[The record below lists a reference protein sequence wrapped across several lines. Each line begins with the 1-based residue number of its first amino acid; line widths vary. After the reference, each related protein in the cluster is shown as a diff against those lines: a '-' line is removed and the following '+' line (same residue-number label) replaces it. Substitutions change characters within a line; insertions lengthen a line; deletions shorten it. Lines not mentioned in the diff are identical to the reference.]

1 MIPKVAGVFLCLV
14 MGVMQFLLH
23 CFILPRSALGQ
34 HSILNWVICKVV
46 SEVKKS
52 DPNSVPRLDD
62 FLLIGRLFNTF
73 AIIFGNIRPK
83 LS

>member
-62 FLLIGRLFNTF
+62 FFTNRETF
-73 AIIFGNIRPK
+73 QHLCNYFWK
-83 LS
+83 H